1 MDRISKDN
9 YYLNIALEV
18 LQRGTCLRRNYG
30 AVIVNRDEIIS
41 TGYTGAPRGTRN
53 CVDIGYCARSDMG
66 VPSGERYELCRSVH
80 AEMNAVIHASRR
92 AAMGG
97 TMYLMGMDKEE
108 GSPLRDGAEP
118 CRLCKRVIINAGLDK
133 VVTRNGNG
141 DMIIYYV
148 KDWVVNEEQ
157 EYGIEPLE

>member
-1 MDRISKDN
+1 MDRISKDD

-30 AVIVNRDEIIS
+30 AVIVNNDEIIS

-53 CVDIGYCARSDMG
+53 CVDIGYCLRSQLG

-80 AEMNAVIHASRR
+80 AEMNAVIHSSRKD
-92 AAMGG
+92 MIGG
-97 TMYLMGMDKEE
+97 TMYLMGVNKKQ
-108 GSPLRDGAEP
+108 GKPLPAGAEP

-133 VVTRNGNG
+133 VITRKGNG
-141 DMIIYYV
+141 DLITYHV
-148 KDWVVNEEQ
+148 KDWVIHEDQ
-157 EYGIEPLE
+157 EYGIAKA